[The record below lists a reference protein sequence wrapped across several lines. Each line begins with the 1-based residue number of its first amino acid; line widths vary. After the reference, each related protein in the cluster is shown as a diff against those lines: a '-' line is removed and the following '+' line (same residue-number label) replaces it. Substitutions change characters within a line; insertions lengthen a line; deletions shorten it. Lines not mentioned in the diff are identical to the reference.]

1 MIETVLVIFLLLVAI
16 VATMAIKVGIKAVDF
31 IEATYKFYDRVEQQQ
46 EEIIRLLR
54 TDSRPRREEEE
65 S

>member
-31 IEATYKFYDRVEQQQ
+31 IEATYKFYDRVEKQQ
-46 EEIIRLLR
+46 EEIILILR
-54 TDSRPRREEEE
+54 DKSCSLNEEE
-65 S
+65 

>member
-31 IEATYKFYDRVEQQQ
+31 IEATYKFYDRVEKQQ
-46 EEIIRLLR
+46 EEIIRILR
-54 TDSRPRREEEE
+54 DKSGSPHEEE
-65 S
+65 